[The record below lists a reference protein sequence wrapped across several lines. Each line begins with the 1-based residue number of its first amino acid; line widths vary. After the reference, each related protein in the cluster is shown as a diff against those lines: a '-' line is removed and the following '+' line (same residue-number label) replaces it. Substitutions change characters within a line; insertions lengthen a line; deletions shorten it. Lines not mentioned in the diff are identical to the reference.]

1 MMTIRRVFQILVV
14 ALAAMFTASVFAQS
28 VTVLYKR
35 SSDQSMPRTDTAVQA
50 ALTAFERELIDRGVE
65 VLQPDAK
72 TYAILDKAPDTI
84 VTFSADAGLSL
95 LVDAI
100 KTSRPNPG
108 TDNAFA
114 EVRLRARLFHGR
126 NVLSS
131 VAGSG
136 QVGYRLGSEDKAYE
150 IAAERAVKKLVEAVM
165 SKLEQAPRTSGPA
178 KIDAV
183 PDIKAAAMPKPAKTW
198 GLLVGVSNFSNVRK
212 LNPRAGVDDLRGVKG
227 DVALIKKTLKELNV
241 PESQIKV
248 LADSEATTA
257 ALRNALRDLGAK
269 AGADDLVV
277 FYLASHGMP
286 KQEGIT
292 GFGYP
297 VTFDTRF
304 SEKASIIDFEE
315 IQGLLKALPSKRVV
329 WVADTCHS
337 GGATLGLPVV
347 EISSRGVR
355 LGNAVSGLST
365 RAATM
370 GTDEKDLAVLSS
382 AREEQVAL
390 EDGENG
396 LFTLMLA
403 EGLLKTK
410 GEESIYRVYKSHL
423 EAQVPE
429 RSRQLDP
436 GYSQQPTFARSGR
449 GDSIRF

>member
-1 MMTIRRVFQILVV
+1 MLVV

-114 EVRLRARLFHGR
+114 EVRLHARLFHGR

-248 LADSEATTA
+248 LADSEASTA
-257 ALRNALRDLGAK
+257 ALR
-269 AGADDLVV
+269 
-277 FYLASHGMP
+277 
-286 KQEGIT
+286 
-292 GFGYP
+292 GF
-297 VTFDTRF
+297 
-304 SEKASIIDFEE
+304 
-315 IQGLLKALPSKRVV
+315 
-329 WVADTCHS
+329 
-337 GGATLGLPVV
+337 
-347 EISSRGVR
+347 
-355 LGNAVSGLST
+355 
-365 RAATM
+365 
-370 GTDEKDLAVLSS
+370 
-382 AREEQVAL
+382 
-390 EDGENG
+390 
-396 LFTLMLA
+396 LF
-403 EGLLKTK
+403 G
-410 GEESIYRVYKSHL
+410 
-423 EAQVPE
+423 
-429 RSRQLDP
+429 
-436 GYSQQPTFARSGR
+436 FARHAKTRGYYRLWLSGNV
-449 GDSIRF
+449 